1 MEIKNYEDYRDS
13 AFDEYLENLY
23 EKVREVYLAD
33 SRPWVIGFS
42 GGKDSTATLQLIWH
56 SLKKLP
62 ESKLTKD
69 VFVISSDTFVE
80 TPVIV
85 DHINNTH
92 ELISTSAKEQGLPFK
107 TAKVTPQI
115 NNTFWVNLIGRGYP
129 APYSNFRW
137 CTDRLKIDP
146 ANKFIT
152 DTVAKY
158 GEVVVVL
165 GARFS
170 ESSSR
175 AGSMKKRQSVGAN
188 LTRHSTLQNAWVYT
202 PIEEWQTLEVWEY
215 LLSYPSPWGFDNEE
229 LRQLYQ
235 DAQDGDCP
243 LVIDKTSPSCGS
255 SRFGCWSCT
264 VVDKDVSMQ
273 SIINNGETWLQP
285 LLDFRDWL
293 AATGDPDKKVNIR
306 STRRRNGR
314 VMYQK
319 ETVKEIDELT
329 RKEIEKKI
337 DKLDVNGNK
346 MLIWGPFLLDFRKI
360 ILEKLLSTQIELQ
373 KCPKGAETVLIS
385 KEELQEIRRLWLFE
399 EGDWEDSIPKLYKKV
414 TGEDLQIVEND
425 WAGMGGVELQLLQE
439 TCEDYDI
446 PVELITELF
455 DTERRQ
461 FGMSRRSTIFSDIDK
476 VLKKDWSSRQE
487 VLAEIGLTTSINDLP
502 N

>member
-1 MEIKNYEDYRDS
+1 MEIENFADMRDS
-13 AFDEYLENLY
+13 AFDEYLVDLY
-23 EKVREVYLAD
+23 KKVQETYLAD

-56 SLKKLP
+56 SLKELP
-62 ESKLTKD
+62 AGKLTKD
-69 VFVISSDTFVE
+69 VFIISSDTFVE

-85 DHINNTH
+85 NHIDKTH
-92 ELISTSAKEQGLPFK
+92 DLITASAREQNLPFK
-107 TAKVTPQI
+107 TVKVTPQI

-175 AGSMKKRQSVGAN
+175 AGSMNKRKSVGTN
-188 LTRHSTLQNAWVYT
+188 LTRHSTLPNAWVYT

-215 LLSYPSPWGFDNEE
+215 LLSYPSPWGYDNED

-243 LVIDKTSPSCGS
+243 LVIDKTTPSCGN

-264 VVDKDVSMQ
+264 VVEKDVSMQ

-293 AATGDPDKKVNIR
+293 AVTGDPAKKEKIR

-314 VMYQK
+314 VQYQMK
-319 ETVKEIDELT
+319 DGDFLLSED
-329 RKEIEKKI
+329 
-337 DKLDVNGNK
+337 GNK
-346 MLIWGPFLLDFRKI
+346 KLIWGPFLLEFRME
-360 ILEKLLSTQIELQ
+360 ILEKLLSVQQQLQ
-373 KCPKGAETVLIS
+373 QYPKGRETVLIS
-385 KEELQEIRRLWLFE
+385 IDELLEIRRLWLFD
-399 EGDWEDSIPKLYKKV
+399 EGDWEDSVPKIFQKV
-414 TGEDLQIVEND
+414 TGQNLDILEND
-425 WAGMGGVELQLLQE
+425 WAGMGGLELQLLRE
-439 TCEDYDI
+439 TCADHDLN
-446 PVELITELF
+446 VDLITELF

-461 FGMSRRSTIFSDIDK
+461 FGMTRRSTIFNDIDK
-476 VLKKDWSSRQE
+476 VFRKDWIDRKE
-487 VLAEIGLTTSINDLP
+487 VLSEIGLKPSPLEQDSSDFN
-502 N
+502 